1 VGWPRGSERE
11 EREGVEEGER
21 RREGDEDDPCVS
33 EVRADVGM
41 ERIGWVGVDGRRGFC
56 ACLLLEWPL
65 FIRARR
71 SAATSILVVAAATDG
86 WMVGTR

>member
-1 VGWPRGSERE
+1 VGGLATSQRERG
-11 EREGVEEGER
+11 EGGGG
-21 RREGDEDDPCVS
+21 RREAGDEDDPCVS